1 MLPEMPFHDD
11 QFFDY
16 GATLLTAMAN
26 RHRLV
31 LLNILMSGETSVSAL
46 ATVTGMG
53 SSALSQHLTK
63 LRGARL
69 VIRRRQAQTVYYS
82 CRSEDVKRIMQ
93 TLQGLWQEAVP
104 AQPFDG
110 ELSAAKEA
118 IR

>member
-1 MLPEMPFHDD
+1 MLSEMPFHDD
-11 QFFDY
+11 PFFDY

-31 LLNILMSGETSVSAL
+31 LLNILMAGETSVSAL
-46 ATVTGMG
+46 AAVTGMG

-93 TLQGLWQEAVP
+93 TLQELWQDAVP
-104 AQPFDG
+104 AQPSDG
-110 ELSAAKEA
+110 ALSAGKEA
-118 IR
+118 SR